1 MLGAN
6 PWDANNGQR
15 TPELFSHSAGLSMP
29 LLKDVTGARA
39 PASPGTSPNR
49 DVPTWTSAPD
59 VPTQTMLSTAWTDT
73 IKYRVCANMCLEA
86 ETQLGKSVA
95 PQVYAVRTL
104 HCLVVE
110 DPACPDTILYMF
122 CNITTHCISTEC
134 QQTFAFKPCHLPNLR
149 MIRECACL

>member
-1 MLGAN
+1 MQTMPKETLSCFPTVLGF
-6 PWDANNGQR
+6 PC
-15 TPELFSHSAGLSMP
+15 HSWKMWQESGLQPHQAHNQTMMCP
-29 LLKDVTGARA
+29 PR
-39 PASPGTSPNR
+39 
-49 DVPTWTSAPD
+49 TSAPD
-59 VPTQTMLSTAWTDT
+59 VPTQTMLSTARTDT
-73 IKYRVCANMCLEA
+73 IKYRVCSNMCLEA

-95 PQVYAVRTL
+95 PHVYAVRIL

-134 QQTFAFKPCHLPNLR
+134 QQTFPFKPCHLPNLR